1 MALLTWSERLSI
13 GVKAMDA
20 QHILLIGMLNEL
32 HAAMMAGEA
41 KTITGPLL
49 DKLVNYT
56 RTHFS
61 TEEAL
66 LEKAGY
72 PELPQHHKHH
82 LDLTKQVDVF
92 VARYQSGEEMI
103 NLHLM
108 NFLSNWLSDH
118 ILEEDLEYG
127 KWLNQRGVQ

>member
-82 LDLTKQVDVF
+82 VDLTKQVDVF

>member
-20 QHILLIGMLNEL
+20 QHILLIGMLNDL
-32 HAAMMAGEA
+32 HTAMMAGEA
-41 KTITGPLL
+41 KSITGPLL
-49 DKLVNYT
+49 VKLVDYT
-56 RTHFS
+56 RTHFA
-61 TEEAL
+61 TEEEL
-66 LEKAGY
+66 LEQAGY
-72 PELPQHHKHH
+72 PELTQHHKLHV
-82 LDLTKQVDVF
+82 DLTKQVEVF
-92 VARYQSGEEMI
+92 VARYQRGEEMI

-127 KWLNQRGVQ
+127 KWLNQHGIQ